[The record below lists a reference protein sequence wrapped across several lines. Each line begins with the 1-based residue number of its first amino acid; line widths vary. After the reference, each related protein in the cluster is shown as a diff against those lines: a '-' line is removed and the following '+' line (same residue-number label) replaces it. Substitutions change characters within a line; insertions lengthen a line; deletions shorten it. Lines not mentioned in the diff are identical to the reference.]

1 MKVGDCA
8 TDRPSITTLSP
19 EHVTFRSDELA
30 KRTMDATLSFV
41 FLVLLAPFLFFLA
54 ALIRFDS
61 PGSPFFVQTRVGRGG
76 RLFHIYKFRSMHK
89 SVPKYDVSPTTS
101 ADLRITRLGR
111 SLRKYSLDELPQL
124 INVFRGDMSLVG
136 PRPEMSFIVE
146 HYNSQQRLR
155 LHATPG
161 ITGLWQLSADRAL
174 PIHQN
179 IHHDLYYIQNRSLG
193 MDLSILIRT
202 VLFAMS
208 EGI

>member
-1 MKVGDCA
+1 MKIGDCTQQA
-8 TDRPSITTLSP
+8 RITTLSE
-19 EHVTFRSDELA
+19 EHVTFWSDEFA
-30 KRTMDATLSFV
+30 KRAMDATLSSV
-41 FLVLLAPFLFFLA
+41 VLVLLSPFLIFLA
-54 ALIRFDS
+54 ILIRLDT

-89 SVPKYDVSPTTS
+89 AVPKYDLSPTTS

-124 INVFRGDMSLVG
+124 INVLRGDMSLVG
-136 PRPEMSFIVE
+136 PRPEMPFIVE
-146 HYNSQQRLR
+146 HYNSQQRQR
-155 LHATPG
+155 LQATPG

-179 IHHDLYYIQNRSLG
+179 IHHDLYYIQNRSLS
-193 MDLSILIRT
+193 MDLGILIRT